1 MASVIASRSRSL
13 IDSIGQPN
21 LRLVKS
27 DPGRVL
33 DLPAQS
39 PKTAVMACIIAGNVG
54 NSDLLR
60 KASVAARESNG
71 EFYAVLVDSP
81 RDRLRTAG
89 VRALIDDAIL
99 ASYLGARIIWLES
112 SDVVGE
118 LLRFAQQ
125 SDIGRIFVARNRPTR
140 FPRLF
145 GRTICSELL
154 SRAREF
160 RIDVVGFNRT
170 GA

>member
-1 MASVIASRSRSL
+1 MANVIASRSRSL

-39 PKTAVMACIIAGNVG
+39 PKTAAMACITAGSVG
-54 NSDLLR
+54 NGELLR
-60 KASVAARESNG
+60 KASVAARESSG
-71 EFYAVLVDSP
+71 EFYAVLIGSP
-81 RDRLRTAG
+81 RGRLRTAG
-89 VRALIDDAIL
+89 VRALIDDSIL

-140 FPRLF
+140 FSRLF

-154 SRAREF
+154 SRARNF

-170 GA
+170 S

>member
-1 MASVIASRSRSL
+1 MASIIASRSRSL

-27 DPGRVL
+27 GPGRAL

-39 PKTAVMACIIAGNVG
+39 PKTAVMACITVG
-54 NSDLLR
+54 SVCNGELLR
-60 KASVAARESNG
+60 KAWVAAREGSG
-71 EFYAVLVDSP
+71 EFYAVMAHSP
-81 RDRLRTAG
+81 RGRLRTAG
-89 VRALIDDAIL
+89 VRALVDDAIL
-99 ASYLGARIIWLES
+99 ASYLGARIVWLES
-112 SDVVGE
+112 SGGVGE
-118 LLRFAQQ
+118 LLRFAQR
-125 SDIGRIFVARNRPTR
+125 SEIGRIFVARNPPTR

-154 SRAREF
+154 SRARDF